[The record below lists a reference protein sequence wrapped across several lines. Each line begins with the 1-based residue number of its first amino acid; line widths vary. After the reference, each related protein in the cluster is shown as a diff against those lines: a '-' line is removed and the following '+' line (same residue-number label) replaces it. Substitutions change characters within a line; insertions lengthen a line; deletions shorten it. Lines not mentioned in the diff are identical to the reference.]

1 MPGPGA
7 GLLVRVVAAATGVS
21 GCSNQAFGQCGGNGF
36 AGSTCCPAGSKCTVE
51 TEWWSACMPRTAVT
65 KGRALDNFDYISWVH
80 IPKCGTSFG
89 NTLVHAANPSLPPT
103 ARMPTC
109 DKHALHHDASVDKK
123 PKYGLFHP
131 YQPHRCKGAT
141 DVFFQLYPHKKWF
154 RHRFA
159 CGKDMASG
167 TCDAGRHMPLTGK
180 LFAAHKGHFQ
190 GLFRDPAGLIPSS
203 YLRAARG
210 AGRIEPPSNDLDFN
224 TAEGKATL
232 LKYASTKG
240 KGLQVRFLVGSMDHG
255 CRLKPSAC
263 PPFRLSTKVLNQAL
277 ARLDGFSFVGIV
289 DEWAYSICLY
299 HRMMMNDRECLEIEF
314 ANNRETEIGDTHLG
328 KALIQEAG
336 LADDEYDGVLYAKA
350 KQIFSDNMAQYNVND
365 ETCAAIRCTANSW
378 IGKKKKEKPQIR
390 SWIGSPHSN
399 GLPPPAPPVPPPPP
413 SPPPSLPPPP
423 PPSLPP
429 PPPPASTQVA
439 QSAGTQVLSPPQ
451 PPQPQPPLSRP
462 SPLPPAPALAEDSVE
477 PPAEGA
483 GEVSPHV
490 SPTPTAPAGPV
501 SAVGYS
507 VLLLGFV
514 FLLLGWILLRKAR
527 TEGVSHRA
535 TPLRAA
541 KT

>member
-203 YLRAARG
+203 YHVL
-210 AGRIEPPSNDLDFN
+210 P
-224 TAEGKATL
+224 
-232 LKYASTKG
+232 ASRKG
-240 KGLQVRFLVGSMDHG
+240 TRQD
-255 CRLKPSAC
+255 
-263 PPFRLSTKVLNQAL
+263 
-277 ARLDGFSFVGIV
+277 
-289 DEWAYSICLY
+289 
-299 HRMMMNDRECLEIEF
+299 
-314 ANNRETEIGDTHLG
+314 
-328 KALIQEAG
+328 
-336 LADDEYDGVLYAKA
+336 
-350 KQIFSDNMAQYNVND
+350 
-365 ETCAAIRCTANSW
+365 CAAVAN
-378 IGKKKKEKPQIR
+378 
-390 SWIGSPHSN
+390 
-399 GLPPPAPPVPPPPP
+399 V
-413 SPPPSLPPPP
+413 
-423 PPSLPP
+423 
-429 PPPPASTQVA
+429 T
-439 QSAGTQVLSPPQ
+439 
-451 PPQPQPPLSRP
+451 
-462 SPLPPAPALAEDSVE
+462 
-477 PPAEGA
+477 
-483 GEVSPHV
+483 
-490 SPTPTAPAGPV
+490 
-501 SAVGYS
+501 
-507 VLLLGFV
+507 
-514 FLLLGWILLRKAR
+514 
-527 TEGVSHRA
+527 
-535 TPLRAA
+535 
-541 KT
+541 